1 MEEMK
6 KKKLVF
12 NNKGMV
18 IYFMLAFITIICVAS
33 DPTDIIVFTITK
45 IIAVAIMMILLILSR
60 FIPKKY
66 IED

>member
-1 MEEMK
+1 MK

-12 NNKGMV
+12 NDKGMV
-18 IYFMLAFITIICVAS
+18 IYFLLTFITITCGAVDSTNATIF
-33 DPTDIIVFTITK
+33 IITK
-45 IIAVAIMMILLILSR
+45 IIAVAIMIILLLLSR

>member
-1 MEEMK
+1 MKEMK

-12 NNKGMV
+12 NNKGMM
-18 IYFMLAFITIICVAS
+18 IYFLLAFIAIICGAVDS
-33 DPTDIIVFTITK
+33 TNITIFIITK
-45 IIAVAIMMILLILSR
+45 IIAVAIMIILLILSK

>member
-1 MEEMK
+1 MK

-18 IYFMLAFITIICVAS
+18 LYFLLAYVAIICGAVDS
-33 DPTDIIVFTITK
+33 TSTTIFVITK
-45 IIAVAIMMILLILSR
+45 TIAVAIIIILLILSK

-66 IED
+66 LED

>member
-1 MEEMK
+1 MK

-12 NNKGMV
+12 NDKGMV
-18 IYFMLAFITIICVAS
+18 IYFLLAFIAIICGVVDS
-33 DPTDIIVFTITK
+33 TNINIFIITK
-45 IIAVAIMMILLILSR
+45 IIAVAIMIILLILSK

>member
-1 MEEMK
+1 MK

-18 IYFMLAFITIICVAS
+18 IYFLLAFIAITCGAVDSTNATIFI
-33 DPTDIIVFTITK
+33 TTK
-45 IIAVAIMMILLILSR
+45 IIAVAIIMILLILSR

-66 IED
+66 LED

>member
-1 MEEMK
+1 MK